1 MAESTNVNEFVVNL
15 GKFLKLSEDKAKIA
29 QAKITLQLQEGV
41 IFGNPVDTGT
51 MRGGWVSSV
60 GVPSSYVPPTLND
73 RAPAGSPG
81 AAGAANM
88 AKARGSILSELRA
101 APLGTPTYVCDNVWY
116 SGKVNSTHPTKAGF
130 VQAVITNV
138 ESQFRFGGGP

>member
-1 MAESTNVNEFVVNL
+1 MAVETNVKEFIVDL
-15 GKFLKLSEDKAKIA
+15 GKFLKLSEYKAKIA
-29 QAKITLQLQEGV
+29 QAKITLQLLSGV

-51 MRGGWVSSV
+51 MRGGWVASV

-73 RAPAGSPG
+73 RAPAGGPG

-88 AKARGSILSELRA
+88 AKGSILAELRS
-101 APLGTPTYVCDNVWY
+101 APLGTPSFVCDNVWY

-130 VQAVITNV
+130 VQAVKLNV
-138 ESQFRFGGGP
+138 ESQFKFGGGS